1 MYPFFNAANLR
12 LELNRPKR
20 IIEVLTCRGSE
31 TYNQP
36 YTFELEVF
44 VPLSA
49 RLEAHELLF
58 CPAYLH
64 VKNAHSGIHGHI
76 QSIVR
81 STREDVSGDLSRIRP
96 RRYLIT
102 LGPRLGL
109 MAYRHNR
116 RIFQDMTARQIV
128 TQVLSEHGID
138 HSTYRWQREQSCR
151 VRDYCAQYCE
161 SDLQLV
167 QRLCEE
173 ENMHY
178 HFEHAR
184 NRHVVVFTEKPEHT
198 ASPRSLMPADMRA
211 DAVGCDLPRTMS
223 QRSSVQRACVVG
235 RLFEPVMLDAR
246 RRLKVRFEWGNQ
258 GDGARFNECWIP
270 VDPALRSI
278 DDPWW
283 GGMEVM
289 VSFRDANPDDPFVT
303 HRLWD
308 PDINPRVQE
317 TPAGAPSRGITA
329 RVDRCAFL
337 GDSQQFSIDDELT
350 VQLAENNEVQF
361 QVGSSQ
367 VTLDADTLTLTG
379 SRVVLSS
386 VADAEGEGAGKGA

>member
-1 MYPFFNAANLR
+1 MHPFVNAAKLR
-12 LELNRPKR
+12 LELTRPKR
-20 IIEVLTCRGSE
+20 ILEVLTCQGGE

-44 VPLSA
+44 VPLSTP
-49 RLEAHELLF
+49 LDAHELLF

-81 STREDVSGDLSRIRP
+81 SNREDVFGDLSGFRP

-116 RIFQDMTARQIV
+116 RIFQDMNAHQII

-138 HSTYRWQREQSCR
+138 DTTYRWQGKQPCR

-178 HFEHAR
+178 HFEHTR
-184 NRHVVVFTEKPEHT
+184 NRHVVVFADKPDHA
-198 ASPRSLMPADMRA
+198 ASGLSLFPAEGRA
-211 DAVGCDLPRTMS
+211 DRTGCDLPRTMS
-223 QRSSVQRACVVG
+223 QRSSVQRASVVG
-235 RLFEPVMLDAR
+235 RLFEPAGLDAR
-246 RRLKVRFEWGNQ
+246 GRLKVRFEWGNQ
-258 GDGARFNECWIP
+258 GEGARFNECWIP
-270 VDPALRSI
+270 VDPALKGV

-289 VSFRDANPDDPFVT
+289 VSFRDDNPDDPYIT

-308 PDINPRVQE
+308 PDINPGV
-317 TPAGAPSRGITA
+317 TDAAASAPSSGITA
-329 RVDRCAFL
+329 RIDTRAFL

-350 VQLAENNEVQF
+350 VQMAENNTLQF
-361 QVGSSQ
+361 RVGSSQ
-367 VTLDADTLTLTG
+367 VTLDSDTLTLSG

-386 VADAEGEGAGKGA
+386 LADAESDAAGKGT